1 MQTIFLSGTSYQTA
15 AQVHAALK
23 MLLNLPDYF
32 GKNADALYDCLS
44 ERPVPV
50 RLWVSGEGADETA
63 AAMKKIVRVVT
74 DLGGTVKEL

>member
-1 MQTIFLSGTSYQTA
+1 MDTIFLTVSDYPDAEALYTA
-15 AQVHAALK
+15 LGR
-23 MLLNLPDYF
+23 LLNLPDYF

-50 RLWVSGEGADETA
+50 RLWVSGEGVDETA